1 MHTPTTRL
9 SRAQQYG
16 GSEEFVAMAQRV
28 LPRIGN
34 RAEDTAMWLL
44 LGAFWGLIL
53 FLTMVAL

>member
-1 MHTPTTRL
+1 MHSPTTRL
-9 SRAQQYG
+9 SHVQQYG
-16 GSEEFVAMAQRV
+16 GHDELVAIVQRV

-53 FLTMVAL
+53 VLTMTAL

>member
-9 SRAQQYG
+9 SRVQQYG